1 MELVCARR
9 LNIEVGQCFDGI
21 EGAME
26 LVGARFYTTP
36 GVQMAGAHHDQK
48 TVIQKA

>member
-1 MELVCARR
+1 MELVLARR
-9 LNIEVGQCFDGI
+9 LNIEVGQCLDGS

-26 LVGARFYTTP
+26 LVGARFYKTP
-36 GVQMAGAHHDQK
+36 GVQMAESHQVQE